1 MKLIKKMKLRILYKD
16 DKIVNHRSL
25 LKVLN
30 PILRYF
36 GYCIGTEYEN
46 EKLGRIRLMKQERT
60 NKIECNF
67 NNHNEFDLII
77 KKRLII

>member
-1 MKLIKKMKLRILYKD
+1 MKMKLGILYKD
-16 DKIVNHRSL
+16 NKIVNHRSL
-25 LKVLN
+25 LKVLIN

-46 EKLGRIRLMKQERT
+46 EKLGGLRLIKQKRT
-60 NKIECNF
+60 NNIEWNF

-77 KKRLII
+77 KQRLIW